1 MANSKNKME
10 AQQYIDL
17 VKSTLD
23 ALDPKA
29 LEALVEAF
37 HTTYEK
43 GGNIYTMGN
52 GGSGAS
58 ASHAAGDFLKGASY
72 GLDKRFKM
80 ICLNDNLPSMMAIA
94 NDIGWESIF
103 VEPLKNF
110 LSEDDLVIGISG
122 SGNSKNV
129 VNALEYA
136 NAKGATTVAM
146 SGFKGGK
153 ISEIA
158 TINVH
163 APVMDME
170 VTEDVH
176 MVIFNI
182 VKKQMMA
189 RLMGDNP
196 SMGDTYDQRIG

>member
-1 MANSKNKME
+1 MQ
-10 AQQYIDL
+10 AQHYIDL

-72 GLDKRFKM
+72 GLDKRFRM

-110 LSEDDLVIGISG
+110 LSPNDLVIGISG

-196 SMGDTYDQRIG
+196 SMGDTYDQRVG

>member
-1 MANSKNKME
+1 MQ

-29 LEALVEAF
+29 LDALVEAF

-136 NAKGATTVAM
+136 NAQGATTVAM

>member
-1 MANSKNKME
+1 MQ

-29 LEALVEAF
+29 LDALVEAF

-110 LSEDDLVIGISG
+110 LTQDDLVIGISG

-136 NAKGATTVAM
+136 NANGATTVAM

-153 ISEIA
+153 ISQIA

-170 VTEDVH
+170 VTEDIH

-196 SMGDTYDQRIG
+196 SMGDTYDKRIG

>member
-1 MANSKNKME
+1 MQ
-10 AQQYIDL
+10 AQLYIDL

-23 ALDPKA
+23 ALDSKA
-29 LEALVEAF
+29 LDALVEAF

-136 NAKGATTVAM
+136 NANGATTVAM

-153 ISEIA
+153 ISQIA
-158 TINVH
+158 TINLH

-182 VKKQMMA
+182 VKKQIMA

>member
-1 MANSKNKME
+1 MQ

-29 LEALVEAF
+29 LDALVEAF
-37 HTTYEK
+37 HMTYEK

-136 NAKGATTVAM
+136 NAQGATTVAM

>member
-1 MANSKNKME
+1 MQ

-23 ALDPKA
+23 ALDPNA
-29 LEALVEAF
+29 LDALVEAF

-110 LSEDDLVIGISG
+110 LTEDDLVIGISG

-136 NAKGATTVAM
+136 NANGATTVAM

-153 ISEIA
+153 ISQIA
-158 TINVH
+158 SINVH

-189 RLMGDNP
+189 RMMGDNP

>member
-1 MANSKNKME
+1 MQ
-10 AQQYIDL
+10 AQQYIDA

-29 LEALVEAF
+29 LDALVEAF

-110 LSEDDLVIGISG
+110 LSKDDLVIGISG

-136 NAKGATTVAM
+136 DAQGATTVAM

>member
-1 MANSKNKME
+1 MQAK
-10 AQQYIDL
+10 QYIEL
-17 VKSTLD
+17 VKSTLY
-23 ALDPKA
+23 ALDAKA
-29 LEALVEAF
+29 LESLVDAF
-37 HTTYEK
+37 HSTYEK

-72 GLDKRFKM
+72 GLDKRFRM

-110 LSEDDLVIGISG
+110 LSSNDLVIGISG

-129 VNALEYA
+129 VNAIEYA
-136 NAKGATTVAM
+136 NEQGATTVAM

-153 ISEIA
+153 ISQIA
-158 TINVH
+158 TIDVH

-196 SMGDTYDQRIG
+196 SMGDTYDQRVG

>member
-1 MANSKNKME
+1 MQ

-29 LEALVEAF
+29 LDALVEAF

-94 NDIGWESIF
+94 NGIGWESIF

-136 NAKGATTVAM
+136 NANGATTVAM

-153 ISEIA
+153 ISQIA
-158 TINVH
+158 SINVH

>member
-1 MANSKNKME
+1 MQ

-29 LEALVEAF
+29 LDALVEAF

-72 GLDKRFKM
+72 GLNKRFKM

-136 NAKGATTVAM
+136 NANGATTVAM

-153 ISEIA
+153 ISQIA
-158 TINVH
+158 SINVH

>member
-1 MANSKNKME
+1 MQ

-29 LEALVEAF
+29 LDALVEAF

-72 GLDKRFKM
+72 GLNKRFKM

-136 NAKGATTVAM
+136 NAQGATTVAM

-153 ISEIA
+153 ISQIA

>member
-1 MANSKNKME
+1 MQ

-29 LEALVEAF
+29 LDALVEAF

-136 NAKGATTVAM
+136 NANGATTVAM

-153 ISEIA
+153 ISQIA
-158 TINVH
+158 SINVH

>member
-1 MANSKNKME
+1 MQ

-23 ALDPKA
+23 ALDPNA
-29 LEALVEAF
+29 LDALVEAF

-136 NAKGATTVAM
+136 NANGATTVAM

-153 ISEIA
+153 ISQIA
-158 TINVH
+158 SINVH
-163 APVMDME
+163 SPVMDME

>member
-1 MANSKNKME
+1 MQ

-29 LEALVEAF
+29 LDALVEAF

-110 LSEDDLVIGISG
+110 LSKDDLVIGISG

-136 NAKGATTVAM
+136 DAQGATTVAM

>member
-1 MANSKNKME
+1 MQ
-10 AQQYIDL
+10 AQHYIDL

-72 GLDKRFKM
+72 GLDKRFRM

-110 LSEDDLVIGISG
+110 LSPSDLVIGISG

-136 NAKGATTVAM
+136 NAQGATTVAM

-182 VKKQMMA
+182 VKKRMMA

>member
-1 MANSKNKME
+1 MQ

-29 LEALVEAF
+29 LDALVEAF

-72 GLDKRFKM
+72 GLNKRFKM

-136 NAKGATTVAM
+136 NANGATTVAM

>member
-1 MANSKNKME
+1 MQ

-146 SGFKGGK
+146 SGFNGGK
-153 ISEIA
+153 ISQIA

>member
-1 MANSKNKME
+1 MQ

-29 LEALVEAF
+29 LDALVEAF

-58 ASHAAGDFLKGASY
+58 ASHAVGDFLKGASY

-136 NAKGATTVAM
+136 NANGATTVAM

-153 ISEIA
+153 ISQIA
-158 TINVH
+158 SINVH

>member
-1 MANSKNKME
+1 MQ
-10 AQQYIDL
+10 AQHYIDL

-72 GLDKRFKM
+72 GLDKRFRM

-110 LSEDDLVIGISG
+110 LSPNDLVIGISG

-136 NAKGATTVAM
+136 NAQGSTTVAM

>member
-1 MANSKNKME
+1 MQ
-10 AQQYIDL
+10 AQHYIDL

-37 HTTYEK
+37 HTTYKK

-110 LSEDDLVIGISG
+110 LTNDDLVIGISG

-129 VNALEYA
+129 VNALEFA
-136 NAKGATTVAM
+136 NANGATTVAM

-153 ISEIA
+153 IAQIA

-170 VTEDVH
+170 VTEDIH

-196 SMGDTYDQRIG
+196 SMGDTYDKRIG

>member
-1 MANSKNKME
+1 MQ

-29 LEALVEAF
+29 LDALVEAF

-110 LSEDDLVIGISG
+110 LSKDDLVIGISG

-136 NAKGATTVAM
+136 NANGATTVAM

-163 APVMDME
+163 ASVMDME

>member
-1 MANSKNKME
+1 MQ

-23 ALDPKA
+23 ELDPKA
-29 LEALVEAF
+29 LDALVEAF

-110 LSEDDLVIGISG
+110 LTQDDLVIGISG

-153 ISEIA
+153 ISQIA
-158 TINVH
+158 AVNVH

-170 VTEDVH
+170 VTEDIH

-196 SMGDTYDQRIG
+196 SMGDTYDKRIG

>member
-1 MANSKNKME
+1 MSKTND
-10 AQQYIDL
+10 YIDL
-17 VKSTLD
+17 VKQTLD
-23 ALDPKA
+23 HLNRAEIDALI
-29 LEALVEAF
+29 EALY
-37 HTTYEK
+37 TTYK
-43 GGNIYTMGN
+43 NGGNIYTFGN

-72 GLDKRFKM
+72 GLEKRFKM

-94 NDIGWESIF
+94 NDIGWDAIF

-110 LSEDDLVIGISG
+110 LSEKDLVIGISG

-129 VNALEYA
+129 VKAIEYA
-136 NAKGATTVAM
+136 NANNATTVALT
-146 SGFKGGK
+146 GFNGGK
-153 ISEIA
+153 IKEIA
-158 TINVH
+158 KLSVH

-170 VTEDVH
+170 VTEDIH

-182 VKKQMMA
+182 IKKEMMS

-196 SMGDTYDQRIG
+196 SMGDTYDKRVG

>member
-1 MANSKNKME
+1 MQ

-29 LEALVEAF
+29 LDALVEAF
-37 HTTYEK
+37 HATYEK

-136 NAKGATTVAM
+136 NSNGATTVAM

-153 ISEIA
+153 ISQIA

>member
-1 MANSKNKME
+1 MQ

-29 LEALVEAF
+29 LDALVEAF

-136 NAKGATTVAM
+136 NANGATTVAM

>member
-1 MANSKNKME
+1 MQ
-10 AQQYIDL
+10 AQQYIDA

-29 LEALVEAF
+29 LDALVEAF

-129 VNALEYA
+129 VNALDYA
-136 NAKGATTVAM
+136 NAQGATTVAM

>member
-1 MANSKNKME
+1 MQ

-29 LEALVEAF
+29 LDALVEAF

-94 NDIGWESIF
+94 NDIGGESIF

-136 NAKGATTVAM
+136 NANGATTVAM

-153 ISEIA
+153 ISQIA
-158 TINVH
+158 SINVH

>member
-1 MANSKNKME
+1 MQ
-10 AQQYIDL
+10 AQHYIDL

-72 GLDKRFKM
+72 GLDKRFRM

-110 LSEDDLVIGISG
+110 LSPNDLVIGISG

-136 NAKGATTVAM
+136 NAQGATTVAM

-158 TINVH
+158 TIDVH

>member
-1 MANSKNKME
+1 MQ
-10 AQQYIDL
+10 AQHYIDL

-29 LEALVEAF
+29 LGALVEAF

-72 GLDKRFKM
+72 GLDKRFRM

-110 LSEDDLVIGISG
+110 LSPDDLVIGISG

-136 NAKGATTVAM
+136 NAQGATTVAM

>member
-1 MANSKNKME
+1 MNKATE
-10 AQQYIDL
+10 YIQL
-17 VKSTLD
+17 VKNTLD
-23 ALDPKA
+23 ALDIRA
-29 LEALVEAF
+29 IELLAEAF
-37 HTTYEK
+37 YQTYQA

-72 GLDKRFKM
+72 GLDKRFRM
-80 ICLNDNLPSMMAIA
+80 ICLNDNLPAMMAIA
-94 NDIGWESIF
+94 NDIGWDDIF
-103 VEPLKNF
+103 IEPLKNF
-110 LSEDDLVIGISG
+110 LTNKDLVIGISG

-129 VNALEYA
+129 VKALEYA
-136 NAKGATTVAM
+136 KQNGAKTVAM

-158 TINVH
+158 DINMHV
-163 APVMDME
+163 PVMDME
-170 VTEDVH
+170 VTEDIH

-182 VKKQMMA
+182 IKKEMMA

-196 SMGDTYDQRIG
+196 SMGGTYDARLK

>member
-1 MANSKNKME
+1 MQ
-10 AQQYIDL
+10 AQQYIDA

-29 LEALVEAF
+29 LDALVEAF

-43 GGNIYTMGN
+43 CGNIYTMGN

-136 NAKGATTVAM
+136 NAQGATTVAM

>member
-1 MANSKNKME
+1 MN
-10 AQQYIDL
+10 AQEYIDL
-17 VKSTLD
+17 VKTTLD
-23 ALDPKA
+23 ALDPTR
-29 LEALVEAF
+29 LDQLVDAF

-94 NDIGWESIF
+94 NDIGWDSIF
-103 VEPLKNF
+103 IEPLKNF
-110 LSEDDLVIGISG
+110 LQPHDLVIGISG

-129 VNALEYA
+129 VAAMEYA
-136 NAKGATTVAM
+136 NEQGATTVAL
-146 SGFKGGK
+146 SGFNGGK
-153 ISEIA
+153 IAQIA

-189 RLMGDNP
+189 RLIGENP
-196 SMGDTYDQRIG
+196 SMGSTYDQRIG